1 MQSICL
7 VEGVRAAGVREG
19 KYGIAL
25 IAASG
30 TAAAVFTK
38 NLVFAEPVRLMRER
52 MTSGVLD
59 GIVVNAGNA
68 NVFTGERGYA
78 DACRMAEDAA
88 AVLGTVPERIG
99 VASTG
104 VIGRYMKMDIVTRQI
119 AEAGP
124 MLRSDESA
132 ETDAARAIMTTDITE
147 KHAAAVRDGFVVA
160 GITKG
165 SGMIAPN
172 MGTMLAFIY
181 TDATIPAPALQKA
194 LQTATDRS
202 FNRVVVD
209 GDTSTNDCVFCTATG
224 RREMPD
230 MAVFQEALEEVC
242 ISLARQIAADGEGA
256 TKLIEVRVTGAGTE
270 EDAAAIA
277 RTVVGSPLVKT
288 AVYGK
293 DPNWGRIIA
302 AAGRAGVDFDP
313 VAATIAVTDG
323 TRRVVLADKGK
334 ICADNVMYPEALAE
348 AASLMGGA
356 EVIFEVSLTAGTA
369 SATAW
374 GCDLTERYVEIN
386 GKYTT

>member
-52 MTSGVLD
+52 MAAGVLD

-68 NVFTGERGYA
+68 NVFTGEQGYA

-88 AVLGTVPERIG
+88 AMLGTVPERIG

-119 AEAGP
+119 AEAGA
-124 MLRSDESA
+124 MLRCDESA

-181 TDATIPAPALQKA
+181 TDATIAAPALQAA
-194 LQTATDRS
+194 LQLAADRS

-224 RREMPD
+224 RRETPD
-230 MAVFQEALEEVC
+230 MAVFQDALEEVC

-256 TKLIEVRVTGAGTE
+256 TKLIEVRVSGAQTE
-270 EDAAAIA
+270 EGAAAIA

-313 VAATIAVTDG
+313 VTATIAVTDG

-348 AASLMGGA
+348 AAALMGGA
-356 EVIFEVSLTAGTA
+356 EVIFEVILPGGTG

>member
-38 NLVFAEPVRLMRER
+38 NLVSAEPVRLMRER
-52 MTSGVLD
+52 MAAGTLD

-68 NVFTGERGYA
+68 NVFTGEQGYI

-88 AVLGTVPERIG
+88 TVLGTVPERIG

-104 VIGRYMKMDIVTRQI
+104 VIGRYMNMEIVTRQI
-119 AEAGP
+119 AEAGG
-124 MLRSDESA
+124 MLRSDATA
-132 ETDAARAIMTTDITE
+132 ETDAARAIMTTDLTE

-172 MGTMLAFIY
+172 MGTMLAFVY
-181 TDATIPAPALQKA
+181 TDATIAAPALEEA
-194 LQTATDRS
+194 LQMAVTRS

-209 GDTSTNDCVFCTATG
+209 GDTSTNDCLFCTATG
-224 RREMPD
+224 RRETPD

-256 TKLIEVRVTGAGTE
+256 TKLIEVRVSGASTE
-270 EDAAAIA
+270 EDAAMIA

-313 VAATIAVTDG
+313 FTATIAVTDG
-323 TRRVVLADKGK
+323 TRRIILAEKGV
-334 ICADNVMYPEALAE
+334 ICADDVMHPEALAE
-348 AASLMGGA
+348 AASLMDGV
-356 EVIFEVSLTAGTA
+356 EVIFEMVLDGGTA

>member
-19 KYGIAL
+19 KYGVAL
-25 IAASG
+25 IEASG

-38 NLVFAEPVRLMRER
+38 NQVFAEPVRLMHER
-52 MTSGVLD
+52 MTTGALD

-68 NVFTGERGYA
+68 NVFTGVRGYR
-78 DACRMAEDAA
+78 DACQMAEDAA
-88 AVLGTVPERIG
+88 AAIGTVPERIG

-104 VIGRYMKMDIVTRQI
+104 VIGRYMPMDIFSRQI
-119 AEAGP
+119 AEAGA

-132 ETDAARAIMTTDITE
+132 ETDAARAIMTTDLVE
-147 KHAAAVRDGFVVA
+147 KHAAAVRDGFTVA

-181 TDATIPAPALQKA
+181 TDAQVPAPVLQET
-194 LQTATDRS
+194 LQTAVSRS

-209 GDTSTNDCVFCTATG
+209 GDTSTNDCVFCTATA
-224 RREMPD
+224 RREAPD
-230 MAVFQEALEEVC
+230 ITEFREALEEVC

-256 TKLIEVRVTGAGTE
+256 TRLIEVRVTGAPTE
-270 EDAAAIA
+270 EDAAEVA
-277 RTVVGSPLVKT
+277 RTIVGSPLVKT

-302 AAGRAGVDFDP
+302 ATGRAGVDFDP
-313 VAATIAVTDG
+313 AQATVAVTDG
-323 TRRVVLADKGK
+323 TRRVILADRGE
-334 ICADNVMYPEALAE
+334 ICADDVMYPEALAK
-348 AASLMGGA
+348 AASLMDGA
-356 EVIFEVSLTAGTA
+356 EVIFEVALAAGSSA
-369 SATAW
+369 ATAW
-374 GCDLTERYVEIN
+374 GCDLTEQYVEIN

>member
-38 NLVFAEPVRLMRER
+38 NLVSAEPVRLMRER
-52 MTSGVLD
+52 IAAGTLD

-68 NVFTGERGYA
+68 NVFTGEQGYA

-104 VIGRYMKMDIVTRQI
+104 VIGRYMKMETVARQI
-119 AEAGP
+119 AEAGG
-124 MLRSDESA
+124 MLRSDASA
-132 ETDAARAIMTTDITE
+132 ETDAARAIMTTDLVE

-181 TDATIPAPALQKA
+181 TDATIPAPDLQEA
-194 LQTATDRS
+194 LQTATSRS

-224 RREMPD
+224 RREAPD
-230 MAVFQEALEEVC
+230 MVVFQEALEEVC

-256 TKLIEVRVTGAGTE
+256 TKLIEVRVTGAQTE

-277 RTVVGSPLVKT
+277 RTVVSSPLVKT

-302 AAGRAGVDFDP
+302 AAGRAGVDFNP
-313 VAATIAVTDG
+313 VTATIAVTDG
-323 TRRVVLADKGK
+323 TRRVVLAEKGK
-334 ICADNVMYPEALAE
+334 ICADSLMHPEALAE
-348 AASLMGGA
+348 AASLMDGA
-356 EVIFEVSLTAGTA
+356 EVIFEVLLDAGSA
-369 SATAW
+369 AATAW

>member
-1 MQSICL
+1 MKSICL

-52 MTSGVLD
+52 MNAGVLD

-68 NVFTGERGYA
+68 NVFTGEQGYA

-119 AEAGP
+119 KEAGP
-124 MLRSDESA
+124 MLRSDASA

-147 KHAAAVRDGFVVA
+147 KHASAVRDNFVVA

-172 MGTMLAFIY
+172 MGTMLAFLY
-181 TDATIPAPALQKA
+181 TDATISAPALQEA
-194 LQTATDRS
+194 LQIAADRS

-209 GDTSTNDCVFCTATG
+209 GDTSTNDCLFCTATN
-224 RREMPD
+224 RRETPD

-256 TKLIEVRVTGAGTE
+256 TKLIEVRDSGAQTE
-270 EDAAAIA
+270 EDAATIA

-288 AVYGK
+288 AVYGT

-313 VAATIAVTDG
+313 ASAVIAVTDG
-323 TRRVVLADKGK
+323 IRRVVLADMGK

-348 AASLMGGA
+348 AASLMGGT
-356 EVIFEVSLTAGTA
+356 EVIFEIILSLGTG

>member
-1 MQSICL
+1 MRSICL

-25 IAASG
+25 IEASG

-38 NLVFAEPVRLMRER
+38 NQVFAEPVRLMRER
-52 MTSGVLD
+52 MDNGVLD

-68 NVFTGERGYA
+68 NVFTGVRGYG
-78 DACRMAEDAA
+78 DACRMAEEAA

-104 VIGRYMKMDIVTRQI
+104 VIGRYMPMDIFSRQI
-119 AEAGP
+119 GEAGH
-124 MLRSDESA
+124 MLRSDETA
-132 ETDAARAIMTTDITE
+132 ETDAARAIMTTDLAQ
-147 KHAAAVRDGFVVA
+147 KHAATVRDGFTVA

-181 TDATIPAPALQKA
+181 TDAVVPAPDLQEALQIA
-194 LQTATDRS
+194 VSRS

-224 RREMPD
+224 RRKTPEMGE
-230 MAVFQEALEEVC
+230 FREALEEVC

-256 TKLIEVRVTGAGTE
+256 TRLIEVRVTGAPTE
-270 EDAAAIA
+270 EDAAEVA

-293 DPNWGRIIA
+293 DPNWGRVIA

-313 VAATIAVTDG
+313 AQATVAVTDG
-323 TRRVVLADKGK
+323 TRRVLLADRGE
-334 ICADNVMYPEALAE
+334 ICADDVMHPEALAD
-348 AASLMGGA
+348 AASLMDST
-356 EVIFEVSLTAGTA
+356 EVIFEVALAAGNAT
-369 SATAW
+369 ATAW
-374 GCDLTERYVEIN
+374 GCDLTERYVDIN

>member
-1 MQSICL
+1 MRSICL

-52 MTSGVLD
+52 MNTGVLD

-68 NVFTGERGYA
+68 NVFTGEQGYA

-88 AVLGTVPERIG
+88 AILGTVPERIG

-119 AEAGP
+119 REAGS
-124 MLRSDESA
+124 MLRSDASA

-147 KHAAAVRDGFVVA
+147 KHASVVRDGFVVA

-181 TDATIPAPALQKA
+181 TDATISAPALQEA

-209 GDTSTNDCVFCTATG
+209 GDTSTNDCLFFTATN
-224 RREMPD
+224 RRETPD

-256 TKLIEVRVTGAGTE
+256 TKLIEVRVSGARTE
-270 EDAAAIA
+270 EEAAIMA

-288 AVYGK
+288 AVYGT

-313 VAATIAVTDG
+313 ASAVIAVTDG
-323 TRRVVLADKGK
+323 IRRVVLADMGK
-334 ICADNVMYPEALAE
+334 ICADNVMYPEALAK
-348 AASLMGGA
+348 AASLMGGK
-356 EVIFEVSLTAGTA
+356 EVIFEIILSIGTG

>member
-19 KYGIAL
+19 KYGVAL

-38 NLVFAEPVRLMRER
+38 NLVSAEPVHLMRER
-52 MTSGVLD
+52 MTAGTLD

-68 NVFTGERGYA
+68 NVFTGTQGYT

-88 AVLGTVPERIG
+88 IVLGTVPERIG

-104 VIGRYMKMDIVTRQI
+104 VIGRYMKMDILTRQI
-119 AEAGP
+119 REAGG
-124 MLRSDESA
+124 MLRSDATA
-132 ETDAARAIMTTDITE
+132 ETDAARAIMTTDLVE

-172 MGTMLAFIY
+172 MGTMLAFVY
-181 TDATIPAPALQKA
+181 TDATIAAPALQEA
-194 LQTATDRS
+194 LQTAVTRS

-224 RREMPD
+224 RRETPD

-256 TKLIEVRVTGAGTE
+256 TKLIEVRVTGTQTE
-270 EDAAAIA
+270 EDAAAVA
-277 RTVVGSPLVKT
+277 RTIVGSPLVKT
-288 AVYGK
+288 AVYGN

-313 VAATIAVTDG
+313 VTATIAVTDG
-323 TRRVVLADKGK
+323 TRRVILADKGR
-334 ICADNVMYPEALAE
+334 ICADNVMYPEELAK